1 MNKILMVSVKLATLG
16 LFKIKI
22 FKKKGYDVIIA
33 DYDVSNKI
41 LSHNSNYIKDMVM
54 WPKFGN
60 SSISMREVN
69 IISIL

>member
-16 LFKIKI
+16 FFKIKI

>member
-1 MNKILMVSVKLATLG
+1 MVLVKLATLG

>member
-1 MNKILMVSVKLATLG
+1 MVSVKLATLG

-60 SSISMREVN
+60 SSISMRAVN

>member
-22 FKKKGYDVIIA
+22 FKKKAYDVIIA

>member
-1 MNKILMVSVKLATLG
+1 MVSVKLATLG